1 MPSSQPNIRQLRAF
15 DAAAEHQGISRAA
28 ERLNLSQSAIS
39 QSIAQLEATLGTTL
53 FQRRA
58 NGSFLTREGEVFRIR
73 VARALGRAELAL
85 SNAAEFSRAGRGT
98 GEPMPGNV
106 TSVQISALIAIDEH
120 GSYSAAATALGISR
134 PALNRHARDIETIL
148 RRPLFSRTPRGKATT
163 KTGHELARELRLSM
177 KEVHYGIEEIAAIK
191 GESHGTIVIGILP
204 LGASLL
210 VSQALGQL
218 SREYPKMKA
227 RIVESPFEALLNWLQ
242 TGVIDIIIGTLRP
255 TPLTGDINE
264 SPLFPD
270 PYCLVARKDH
280 PLCGLN
286 QVREEDLVRYEWILP
301 RQDTPRRVAVDSLFQ
316 SFAVPPTTVVE
327 TSSMAL
333 TRDLLISGDRLTLLS
348 RDQIVF
354 EDKLGLLAVV
364 PFPLPSPM
372 RVLGTITRSEW
383 LPTDLQKNFLSIL
396 NTLAEKTVSAMA

>member
-1 MPSSQPNIRQLRAF
+1 MPSSEPNIRQLRAF
-15 DAAAEHQGISRAA
+15 GAAAEHQGISRAA
-28 ERLNLSQSAIS
+28 DRLNLSQSAVS
-39 QSIAQLEATLGTTL
+39 QSIAHLEATLGTTL
-53 FQRRA
+53 FHRRA
-58 NGSFLTREGEVFRIR
+58 NGSFLTREGETFRIR
-73 VARALGRAELAL
+73 VARALRRIELAL
-85 SNAAEFSRAGRGT
+85 VNAAEINRAARGT

-106 TSVQISALIAIDEH
+106 TSVQISALLAIDEH
-120 GSYSAAATALGISR
+120 GSYSAAATALGISQ

-148 RRPLFSRTPRGKATT
+148 RRTLFSRTPRGKATT
-163 KTGHELARELRLSM
+163 RAGHELARELRLAM
-177 KEVHYGIEEIAAIK
+177 KEVQYGMEELAAIK

-218 SREYPKMKA
+218 SREFPRMKA

-242 TGVIDIIIGTLRP
+242 TGMIDIIIGTLRP
-255 TPLTGDINE
+255 NPLTGDVCE

-280 PLCGLN
+280 PLCGLK
-286 QVREEDLVRYEWILP
+286 QVREDDLVKYEWILP

-316 SFAVPPTTVVE
+316 SFAIPPSTVVE

-354 EDKLGLLAVV
+354 EDQLGLLAVV
-364 PFPLPSPM
+364 PFPLPSPT
-372 RVLGTITRSEW
+372 RILGTITRSDW
-383 LPTDLQKNFLSIL
+383 LPTDLQKKFLSIMDA
-396 NTLAEKTVSAMA
+396 LAEKTASART